1 MLEIT
6 PQSIKESISFFV
18 KISLAIFGFVIIAN
32 FFSNVPK
39 EIAFILASLLLCIS
53 VAAKSWMVTLQLKE
67 LEAMD
72 WAKKAQNAEML
83 SKNNQALSEEI
94 SVLKANFERLRE
106 NLQVLAATE
115 MQLSAA
121 NAEIEMLKA
130 SLHELKDME
139 ERYKSQA
146 AKIGGLARALKA
158 AQNNAV

>member
-6 PQSIKESISFFV
+6 PQSVKESISFFV
-18 KISLAIFGFVIIAN
+18 KISLAILGFVIIAN

-53 VAAKSWMVTLQLKE
+53 VLAKSWMLTLQIKE

-83 SKNNQALSEEI
+83 SKNNQALSEEL
-94 SVLKANFERLRE
+94 SVLKAAFERLRE

-115 MQLSAA
+115 MQLSTA
-121 NAEIEMLKA
+121 NAEIETLKA

-146 AKIGGLARALKA
+146 A
-158 AQNNAV
+158 